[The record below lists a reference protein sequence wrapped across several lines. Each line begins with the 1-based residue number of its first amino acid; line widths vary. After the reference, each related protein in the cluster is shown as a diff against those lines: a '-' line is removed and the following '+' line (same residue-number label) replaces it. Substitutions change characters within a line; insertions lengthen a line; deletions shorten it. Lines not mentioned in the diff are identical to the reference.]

1 MSETLRVMRLSEAAM
16 LPTRGSVDAAGLDLY
31 AVQECTIAPHS
42 NALVGTGI
50 AVEIPPGYYGRVAPR
65 SGLSVK
71 TSLIVNAGVIDADYR
86 GEIKVVFNNFTDNE
100 VKLFRGDRVAQ
111 LILERIGMF
120 DVEDVTDLSTSERG
134 ENGFGSTG

>member
-1 MSETLRVMRLSEAAM
+1 MRLSEAAM

-65 SGLSVK
+65 SGLSFK